1 MQMTVKNILGRL
13 PKRVMKHSLAFLF
26 VLSAVGV
33 HAASTWYVDAIGN
46 SGVGPQKELKFRR
59 VVV

>member
-13 PKRVMKHSLAFLF
+13 PKRGMKHSLAFLF

-33 HAASTWYVDAIGN
+33 HAASTWYVDAIGGN
-46 SGVGPQKELKFRR
+46 DANKFWGEQL
-59 VVV
+59 